1 MITSVDLGKNYALF
15 LLPLYGRT
23 KNNVTVIGKTNIDNV
38 AMNEDEY
45 NIYETYFQPLGLGLT
60 SYYTAIQQ
68 DTEIYICKPI
78 TSLEPFTIAD
88 EKIFIPKSLIDMSES
103 VEYVEAFNFNF
114 QIYPIVKRFDSETTR
129 DQFKEEIVEKIRVKL
144 KELIDFNTLE
154 ETEIGVSYDT
164 VYVTKETIEDMEK
177 RSTKMWNDWHER
189 LRKNRNNDRLMEEQ
203 YNQTL
208 NEMREA
214 INENTKAADEYH
226 DKIAI
231 LDAEIKRY
239 RDAIAGMQNNG

>member
-1 MITSVDLGKNYALF
+1 MIKNIDLGKNYALY
-15 LLPLYGRT
+15 LLPLYGGI

-78 TSLEPFTIAD
+78 TSLEPFTIGD
-88 EKIFIPKSLIDMSES
+88 EKVFIPKSLIDMSES
-103 VEYVEAFNFNF
+103 VEYVEAYNFNF
-114 QIYPIVKRFDSETTR
+114 QIYPIVKRFDSESTR
-129 DQFKEEIVEKIRVKL
+129 DSFKEEITEKIRIKL

-154 ETEIGVSYDT
+154 ETAVGVSYDT
-164 VYVTKETIEDMEK
+164 VYVTKETIEAMEN
-177 RSTKMWNDWHER
+177 RSTKMWNEWHER
-189 LRKNRNNDRLMEEQ
+189 LRKNRDGERLMEEQ

-214 INENTKAADEYH
+214 INENTRSAEEYH
-226 DKIAI
+226 NKVAV